1 MTEKKWV
8 YLFDE
13 VAQAEKA
20 TGGWEGVRA
29 FLGGKGAGLADMT
42 RANVPVPPGFTVTT
56 EACNAYLAE
65 GGKFPAGMW
74 DQELAALKNVEEK
87 TGKKF
92 GDPANP
98 LFVSCRSGAKFSM
111 PGMMDTVL
119 NIGLNDKTAEGMIKK
134 GLDARFVYNSY
145 RRLVEMFGSV
155 VLGIPDEA
163 FEEPL
168 AEYKAKKGYKFD
180 TEMTADDWKA
190 ITETFKSVVK
200 KEKGFDFPQDPYE
213 QLRLATEAVFS
224 SWNGKRAVDYRN
236 AAGIAHDLGTAVNI
250 VTMVFGNMG
259 SKFWHRCCLYPR
271 SVHRRE
277 KNVRRLPAQRPGRGC
292 GSRYPQH
299 GKD

>member
-1 MTEKKWV
+1 MAEKKWV

-20 TGGWEGVRA
+20 TGSWEGVRGL
-29 FLGGKGAGLADMT
+29 LGGKGAGLADMT

-74 DQELAALKNVEEK
+74 DQELAALKKVEEK

-134 GLDARFVYNSY
+134 GLDARFVY
-145 RRLVEMFGSV
+145 
-155 VLGIPDEA
+155 
-163 FEEPL
+163 
-168 AEYKAKKGYKFD
+168 
-180 TEMTADDWKA
+180 
-190 ITETFKSVVK
+190 
-200 KEKGFDFPQDPYE
+200 
-213 QLRLATEAVFS
+213 
-224 SWNGKRAVDYRN
+224 
-236 AAGIAHDLGTAVNI
+236 
-250 VTMVFGNMG
+250 
-259 SKFWHRCCLYPR
+259 
-271 SVHRRE
+271 
-277 KNVRRLPAQRPGRGC
+277 
-292 GSRYPQH
+292 
-299 GKD
+299 